1 VNSSSGGGEVK
12 TLLIANA
19 VNEEDSEEEV
29 EGRFM
34 YRLKEA
40 QEGGRRRE
48 LVQGVSRKQS
58 GSRMYVCVCMYV
70 WMDGWMDGCIHAC
83 MYVCMYVCMQW
94 LL

>member
-1 VNSSSGGGEVK
+1 MK

-48 LVQGVSRKQS
+48 LVQGVL
-58 GSRMYVCVCMYV
+58 G
-70 WMDGWMDGCIHAC
+70 
-83 MYVCMYVCMQW
+83 
-94 LL
+94 